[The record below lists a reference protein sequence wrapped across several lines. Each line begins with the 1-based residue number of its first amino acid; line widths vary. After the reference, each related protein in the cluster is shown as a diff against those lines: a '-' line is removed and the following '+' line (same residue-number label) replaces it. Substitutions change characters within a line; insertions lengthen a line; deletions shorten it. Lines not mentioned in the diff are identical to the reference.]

1 MNHLSATIAKECIA
15 DIARI
20 GEDINVSFED
30 LRQTLGKIMAS
41 QVNGK
46 WTLAPI
52 KKSVQKLIAKL
63 DFQIDTFDLDAMTRE
78 SGTSPQ

>member
-1 MNHLSATIAKECIA
+1 
-15 DIARI
+15 
-20 GEDINVSFED
+20 
-30 LRQTLGKIMAS
+30 MAS

-63 DFQIDTFDLDAMTRE
+63 DFRIDAFDLDAMTRE